1 MYYSTYLYKL
11 MRTSESLIKYS
22 GHYAWSQ
29 LHKEVYKTIPEIS
42 WVSPST
48 REEGSAESAL
58 GKQYK

>member
-1 MYYSTYLYKL
+1 